1 MKKYL
6 LGVAAS
12 LLGVITVLTSCDDG
26 IDGPAYHYEVYSD
39 GAFIINSGNMY
50 SMIDGSLTAIDYST
64 KRVLQRAFAAA
75 NDGQTLGSIPND
87 GLIYGEKMYIVVDG
101 SNTVEVIDKR
111 TLKRIRQISTTE
123 LMGTAEGTSPRHII
137 AGNGS
142 IYFTT
147 YGGYVAAVDTVNF
160 KLSAKYKVGSYP
172 EGLAGYG
179 ENICV
184 ANSDYG
190 RGHGSISVVN
200 LGTGRVD
207 TREVAGVS
215 NPQKVF
221 IFNGNYYVL
230 DWVYYEGEY
239 PNSVER
245 GESAIKFFNGTSAT
259 KVADAYYATMLNGK
273 FYIVSDPYGTP
284 SYSVCDVNANP
295 VSGSVTTL
303 ALSEGVYSPT
313 AIEVDPATGNIF
325 VTSNS
330 QGEYGA
336 DYSAPGYVQEYS
348 NSGTKLNR
356 YETGVGP
363 CSVVFNVGLKAI
375 PDNR

>member
-1 MKKYL
+1 MKKNL

-200 LGTGRVD
+200 LGTGRVE

-245 GESAIKFFNGTSAT
+245 GESSIKFFNGTSAT

-295 VSGSVTTL
+295 VSGSVTAL